1 MWQLYKLILQKN
13 VFNHHSIYLM
23 SKDFKFVKNSLL
35 AACIES
41 QQSMKQTAQQA
52 MRDIQESALEGRTNE
67 ELSDAFIAQCQNE
80 QNMYVK
86 RLHEVSGTISILERV
101 KGVKSSA
108 GVGFGSLV
116 ITDKQNFFIAASI
129 GELKLEE
136 ERFFIISAQTPIYKA
151 MEGKM
156 AGEKFEFR
164 ERQYK
169 ILDVV

>member
-1 MWQLYKLILQKN
+1 MN
-13 VFNHHSIYLM
+13 
-23 SKDFKFVKNSLL
+23 KDFKFVKNSLL

-41 QQSMKQTAQQA
+41 QQRMRQTAQEA
-52 MRDIQESALEGRTNE
+52 MRDIQESALEGRSNE

-101 KGVKSSA
+101 KGARSGA

-116 ITDKQNFFIAASI
+116 ITDHQNFFVAASI
-129 GELKLEE
+129 GEFKLEE
-136 ERFFIISAQTPIYKA
+136 EHFFIISAQTPIYKA

-156 AGEKFEFR
+156 AGEQFEFR
-164 ERQYK
+164 GREYR